1 MKMEPQAEEE
11 VGGKPSCS
19 FLPRKKKAVMP
30 AIGTFLTSVVI
41 FLKSAFMRRSI
52 LEKGVLKRHT
62 TRDQVT
68 VYPHMRC
75 NQLIAALQLLML
87 QPCVFQPQHSKYK
100 RRGMV

>member
-1 MKMEPQAEEE
+1 MEPQAEEE

-62 TRDQVT
+62 TRDQLAFLRLGMNARKASPVF
-68 VYPHMRC
+68 
-75 NQLIAALQLLML
+75 LM
-87 QPCVFQPQHSKYK
+87 P
-100 RRGMV
+100 